1 MLATHNSEKFH
12 HCTNQ
17 RSLNIFGLLFPKRW
31 RRCCPDHNK
40 PNKASQVNNETDIRP
55 RPQLGEVACV
65 IYLLYHIDAGHLYH
79 GLYHGLY
86 PVSPLFVQSSGPVSG
101 AGTVTS
107 VPAPHHGHC
116 PPARTRPHSRAVRCR
131 LSNSAHFTTPRK
143 NICYLF

>member
-1 MLATHNSEKFH
+1 MKSFITAQ
-12 HCTNQ
+12 TNEVLI
-17 RSLNIFGLLFPKRW
+17 SLVYCFLYDA

-40 PNKASQVNNETDIRP
+40 PNKAAQVNNEADIRP
-55 RPQLGEVACV
+55 RAAIRRGGVCDVSVYRL
-65 IYLLYHIDAGHLYH
+65 DAGH
-79 GLYHGLY
+79 LYHGLY

-131 LSNSAHFTTPRK
+131 LSNSAHFATPRK
-143 NICYLF
+143 NI